1 MSKNQSAVLI
11 AEDNAEIAKL
21 IKLYLE
27 GEGYKT
33 VWAEDGAAGLAAA
46 RNEAFSAVLVDIMMP
61 KMNGYELIREIRA
74 FSDVPILILSAKNED
89 NDKILGLNIGRGRLY
104 HKALQSSG
112 NDRPA
117 STPPSAD
124 MAAAG
129 KTEVLKLK
137 DLELDTSSCRLT
149 KGGETIAL
157 TAKEYKILLLLML
170 SPGRIFSKKQ
180 IMVAVDGEDWLDDT
194 AIAVHISHLR
204 AKLETDGEAYIRT
217 IKGLGYKIEN

>member
-33 VWAEDGAAGLAAA
+33 VWAEDGAVGLAAA

-89 NDKILGLNIGRGRLY
+89 NDKILGVNIG
-104 HKALQSSG
+104 
-112 NDRPA
+112 
-117 STPPSAD
+117 AD
-124 MAAAG
+124 DYITKPFNPLEMTARVNAAVRRYAAAG

>member
-1 MSKNQSAVLI
+1 M
-11 AEDNAEIAKL
+11 AKIL
-21 IKLYLE
+21 VVDDE
-27 GEGYKT
+27 
-33 VWAEDGAAGLAAA
+33 
-46 RNEAFSAVLVDIMMP
+46 AVLVKGIRFNLQQEGYQVETGSDGEQAVELAREGSFDLVILDLMMP
-61 KMNGYELIREIRA
+61 KIDGLQACMRIRE
-74 FSDVPILILSAKNED
+74 FSNVPIIMLTAKGED
-89 NDKILGLNIGRGRLY
+89 TDKIIGFECG
-104 HKALQSSG
+104 
-112 NDRPA
+112 
-117 STPPSAD
+117 AD
-124 MAAAG
+124 DYITKPFNPLEMTARVNAAVRRYAAAG

>member
-33 VWAEDGAAGLAAA
+33 VWAEDGAVGLAAA

-89 NDKILGLNIGRGRLY
+89 NDKILGLNIG
-104 HKALQSSG
+104 
-112 NDRPA
+112 
-117 STPPSAD
+117 AD
-124 MAAAG
+124 DYIT
-129 KTEVLKLK
+129 KPFSPLEVQA
-137 DLELDTSSCRLT
+137 RV
-149 KGGETIAL
+149 
-157 TAKEYKILLLLML
+157 
-170 SPGRIFSKKQ
+170 R
-180 IMVAVDGEDWLDDT
+180 
-194 AIAVHISHLR
+194 SHLR
-204 AKLETDGEAYIRT
+204 RYTA
-217 IKGLGYKIEN
+217 LGGHDLSARQADQRRHLPGQRIPGTHRGRGAGPADAH